1 MKDPMKDKLRRKMAA
16 ALIVASMTQ
25 SALLPAMGAE
35 PKVSVDETIY
45 VNLDYYGEQTAVNVV
60 KGVTTNGVVS
70 YTDHGD
76 YTKVLNMSNH
86 VQPVQTEGT
95 LEWDLS
101 QMGNRFYYQGTLDPA
116 QVEIPWT
123 FDLTYKLNGKEVMAQ
138 ELAGCY

>member
-95 LEWDLS
+95 L
-101 QMGNRFYYQGTLDPA
+101 
-116 QVEIPWT
+116 
-123 FDLTYKLNGKEVMAQ
+123 
-138 ELAGCY
+138 